1 MRTCSKS
8 NNLRYVQLLDHHL
21 SILLDVQTVTD
32 LLDMQTVNRRCRRAD
47 RSLRVSGE
55 SLPYVI
61 HSNEECQRLESQARL
76 ANIEGHLRHLP
87 ISSHSRVLD
96 VGCGSGSMS
105 RLIARSFPQ
114 AEVVGV
120 DVREQYLDF
129 ARARALEE
137 GILNLTFQSGDVFAL
152 PFPDACFDLVWS
164 KYLLQWL
171 REPRSAL
178 AEMKRVTKPGG
189 FVVSCDYVGFGI
201 EHHPIAPNF
210 EREIRDLMGALVDV
224 NIGRKVAPIMV
235 SLGFRDVG
243 VEMQTDTLFTVVG
256 SIDPQ
261 RRQIG
266 RRNFAPPARTSPA
279 SSARKQKRTP
289 SSIAFSRT
297 TTIQRLVATLH
308 SILPAAAWRNGGI
321 WPASRKGRTGPA

>member
-1 MRTCSKS
+1 MSE
-8 NNLRYVQLLDHHL
+8 Q
-21 SILLDVQTVTD
+21 
-32 LLDMQTVNRRCRRAD
+32 
-47 RSLRVSGE
+47 

-61 HSNEECQRLESQARL
+61 HSDEECQRLELQARL
-76 ANIEGHLRHLP
+76 ANIAGHLRHLP
-87 ISSHSRVLD
+87 VSSHSRVLD

-129 ARARALEE
+129 ARARAREE

-152 PFPDACFDLVWS
+152 PFPDASFDLVWS

-201 EHHPIAPNF
+201 EHYPIAPDF
-210 EREIRDLMGALVDV
+210 EREVRDVMGTLVDV
-224 NIGRKVAPIMV
+224 NIGRKVASFMI
-235 SLGFRDVG
+235 SLGFRDVS
-243 VEMQTDTLFTVVG
+243 VEMETDTLFTVVG
-256 SIDPQ
+256 SIDAQ
-261 RRQIG
+261 RRQNWQTQFQAARPHIARIVGSEAKADAIIDRFLGHYDDPATCSYTALYFTRG
-266 RRNFAPPARTSPA
+266 R
-279 SSARKQKRTP
+279 
-289 SSIAFSRT
+289 
-297 TTIQRLVATLH
+297 VA
-308 SILPAAAWRNGGI
+308 
-321 WPASRKGRTGPA
+321 